1 MKRQTWMFLVSLIV
15 LTLLAACVPVP
26 APTPKPAGEGIA
38 NPASVNCI
46 KQGGTLEIRKGD
58 KGEVGYC
65 KFADGSECEEWA
77 FMRGEC
83 KPGQAAAQ
91 FSDPFAYCAAVGTLD
106 APDARYTGAKTPDA
120 VVEGVRKALGTPA
133 DAPNQPFVDG
143 TFWRC
148 ADGKVMACFVG
159 ANLPCGEKAD
169 TSKTPNQ
176 GIVDYCKA
184 NANAEVVPA
193 VAAGRATVY
202 EWRCKAGAPEIVKQ
216 VFQPDAQGF
225 ISEIW
230 YEIAKP

>member
-1 MKRQTWMFLVSLIV
+1 MKRQTLVFFV
-15 LTLLAACVPVP
+15 LLAVVALLAACVPAP

-38 NPASVNCI
+38 NPASENCI
-46 KQGGTLEIRKGD
+46 KQGGKLEIRQEA

-65 KFADGSECEEWA
+65 QFPDGSECEEWA

-83 KPGQAAAQ
+83 KPAAQ

-106 APDARYTGAKTPDA
+106 APDARYTGPKTPDA
-120 VVEGVRKALGTPA
+120 IVTGVRKALGTPA
-133 DAPNQPFVDG
+133 DVPLQPFVAG
-143 TFWRC
+143 TTWRC
-148 ADGKVMACFVG
+148 ASGKVLACFVG

-169 TSKTPNQ
+169 TSKTPNA

-184 NANAEVVPA
+184 NPAAEFVPA

-202 EWRCKAGAPEIVKQ
+202 EWRCKNGAPEIAKQ
-216 VFQPDAQGF
+216 IFQPDARGF

-230 YEIAKP
+230 YVIAQP